1 MVRATRRVLLWA
13 SAALAIVVLSFIGLI
28 AWPDLL
34 FAYSAGKIVVASDR
48 PIPPAGGERL
58 LRDCEKL
65 LERSPLKA
73 EGRQYHLYITDDD
86 WRHWLF
92 FLPNPDAGGV
102 EYYLG
107 FHGNAFLTGA
117 DFDTGR
123 HVM

>member
-1 MVRATRRVLLWA
+1 MA
-13 SAALAIVVLSFIGLI
+13 SE
-28 AWPDLL
+28 
-34 FAYSAGKIVVASDR
+34 R

-73 EGRQYHLYITDDD
+73 EGRQYHLYITDED

-107 FHGNAFLTGA
+107 FTATLS
-117 DFDTGR
+117 
-123 HVM
+123 